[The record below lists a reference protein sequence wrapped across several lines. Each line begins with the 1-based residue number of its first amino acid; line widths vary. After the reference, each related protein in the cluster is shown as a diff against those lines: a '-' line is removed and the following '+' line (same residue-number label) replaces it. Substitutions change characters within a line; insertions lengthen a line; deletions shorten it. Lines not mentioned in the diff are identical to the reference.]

1 MTTPTDRDLLQL
13 TDDLRRADAVESRR
27 REMWL
32 RRQAEEEGTFHGML
46 VDLTERQ
53 GSLALHT
60 LAGRVLRGPIATLG
74 ADFIGIR
81 GARGQTGLVPLAVVT
96 SISPEPG
103 TAATVGDRAVAG
115 TATLDVTVA
124 NLAAERPPA
133 LVHTTG
139 TERASGRLWTVG
151 RDFLVVRSDSAVD
164 RYVPFAAL
172 NDLTF
177 G

>member
-1 MTTPTDRDLLQL
+1 MTAPTDRDLQEL
-13 TDDLRRADAVESRR
+13 TDDLRRADAVASRR

-60 LAGRVLRGPIATLG
+60 RAGRVLRGPIATLG

-81 GARGQTGLVPLAVVT
+81 GARGQTGLVPLSMVT
-96 SISPEPG
+96 SVGPEPG
-103 TAATVGDRAVAG
+103 TAATVGDRAVTT
-115 TATLDVTVA
+115 TATFDVTVA
-124 NLAAERPPA
+124 DLAAERPPA

-139 TERASGRLWTVG
+139 AERAAGRLWTVG
-151 RDFLVVRSDSAVD
+151 RDFLVVRSEPVVD
-164 RYVPFAAL
+164 RYVPFDAV
-172 NDLTF
+172 NDLTL